1 MLLSSAGPYFHHII
15 SYFAAQFEGSLGRL
29 TAASVHNPRQ
39 IIDVCRTV
47 SPTGEESGKK
57 SVSKEL
63 RRYRQL
69 LMDIEKV
76 CSHNELLFS
85 MFNTL
90 SLVVSALSLS
100 V

>member
-1 MLLSSAGPYFHHII
+1 MLQPTPFALTDFKKFSKKICVQLSNPHFFLITFI
-15 SYFAAQFEGSLGRL
+15 AAQFEGSLGRL

-76 CSHNELLFS
+76 CIKLLII
-85 MFNTL
+85 
-90 SLVVSALSLS
+90 
-100 V
+100 